1 MSKITAYMSGNT
13 VIIGGVA
20 VAAAVVALFVSGV
33 FDKDTPAPVIAQVEE
48 TPQAQTAEPST
59 DPVVE
64 TAEAEPATESAP
76 VTEPVT
82 EPVETTE
89 AEAAA
94 GDDVVEEQTATAAP
108 ETTEDTATTPS
119 FDVVRVEKDGS
130 AVIAGSADKA
140 GGDVRIL
147 LDGKEVAT
155 TQAGTDGGFAG
166 FVTVEPSDEPQVLSL
181 VQDVDGKEVVS
192 EQTVI
197 VAPVTSPMGAEVA
210 QSAVSEAAPLES
222 TVVVET
228 AETTQVDEVAEETTE
243 DAVEVAKAEITE
255 EPQAP
260 VAQPDTETVAKTEHA
275 VTATESSDA
284 EAQTTVAENAAPVA
298 APTEETSDQV
308 AETAATSEEAPASA
322 PAVIIASKEGATVI
336 QAPGDQSA
344 DIQKI
349 ISVDAIT
356 YSEEGN
362 VQVSGRAPG
371 GGFVRIYLNNAPRA
385 ETGIAEDN
393 SWAVELT
400 DVTAGV
406 YTLRADQ
413 VDADGKVVSRV
424 ESPFKREAP
433 AELAAAA
440 QELEIR
446 RVVQVTVQPGNTLWA
461 IAKENYGDGI
471 QYVKVFNANRD
482 RIRNPDLIYPGQVFT
497 VPE

>member
-33 FDKDTPAPVIAQVEE
+33 FDEDTPAPVIAQVEE

-59 DPVVE
+59 EPVAE
-64 TAEAEPATESAP
+64 TAEPASEPAP

-82 EPVETTE
+82 VPVETTE
-89 AEAAA
+89 AEATA

-108 ETTEDTATTPS
+108 ETTEDTAATPS

-192 EQTVI
+192 DQTVI
-197 VAPVTSPMGAEVA
+197 VAPVTAPAVAEVA
-210 QSAVSEAAPLES
+210 KDAVTEAAPVES
-222 TVVVET
+222 TVVAET
-228 AETTQVDEVAEETTE
+228 AETTQVAEVAEETTE

-260 VAQPDTETVAKTEHA
+260 VAQPDTETVAETEPA
-275 VTATESSDA
+275 VTDTQSSDA
-284 EAQTTVAENAAPVA
+284 EAPQTTVAENTAPVA
-298 APTEETSDQV
+298 APAEETSDQV
-308 AETAATSEEAPASA
+308 AETATTSEEAPTAA

-385 ETGIAEDN
+385 ETAIGEDN

-400 DVTAGV
+400 DVAAGV

-413 VDADGKVVSRV
+413 VDAEGKVVSRV

>member
-33 FDKDTPAPVIAQVEE
+33 FDEDTPAPVIAQVEE
-48 TPQAQTAEPST
+48 APQAQTAEPST
-59 DPVVE
+59 EPVAE
-64 TAEAEPATESAP
+64 TAEPASEPAP

-82 EPVETTE
+82 VPVETTE
-89 AEAAA
+89 AEAVAS
-94 GDDVVEEQTATAAP
+94 DDVVEEQTATAAP
-108 ETTEDTATTPS
+108 ETTEDTAATPS

-197 VAPVTSPMGAEVA
+197 VAPVTAPAVAEVA
-210 QSAVSEAAPLES
+210 KDAESGAASAES

-228 AETTQVDEVAEETTE
+228 AGSTQVAEAVEETTE

-260 VAQPDTETVAKTEHA
+260 VAQPDTETVAETEPS
-275 VTATESSDA
+275 VTDTQSSDA
-284 EAQTTVAENAAPVA
+284 EAPQTTVAENTAPVA
-298 APTEETSDQV
+298 APAEETSDQV
-308 AETAATSEEAPASA
+308 AETATTSEEAPTAA

-336 QAPGDQSA
+336 QAPGEQSA

-385 ETGIAEDN
+385 ETAIAEDN

-400 DVTAGV
+400 DVAAGV

-413 VDADGKVVSRV
+413 VDAEGKVVSRV

-440 QELEIR
+440 EELEIR